1 MRIPKNV
8 HVQWKNFILSYFRVD
23 VPDATTELLDNLNK
37 LSNTTALF
45 KTFVALTLI
54 APAGVHKG
62 QTFFYL
68 PVT

>member
-23 VPDATTELLDNLNK
+23 VPDATTELLDNINK

-45 KTFVALTLI
+45 KTFVTVILARPSFKMYAT
-54 APAGVHKG
+54 
-62 QTFFYL
+62 
-68 PVT
+68 